1 VPDEEQDEKPPAGT
15 LEDKPADG
23 SDHGSGLESRLERV
37 EAAMSEL
44 KDWIM
49 GQGGSPSRVEDSRP
63 DIKAEVR
70 AAVREV
76 NAADRKAKDREAAE
90 TEKAQSIEDRI
101 SALEHV
107 PEDKP
112 FEYKRSTSLMGWAK
126 P

>member
-1 VPDEEQDEKPPAGT
+1 MAEDEQTETPAAGQ
-15 LEDKPADG
+15 EAADSG
-23 SDHGSGLESRLERV
+23 DHGSGIEGRLERV

-49 GQGGSPSRVEDSRP
+49 GQGGSPGRVEDGRP

-101 SALEHV
+101 AALEHV

-112 FEYKRSTSLMGWAK
+112 MEWKRSTNLMGWAK

>member
-1 VPDEEQDEKPPAGT
+1 VPDEEQGERPPAAQEET
-15 LEDKPADG
+15 AADG
-23 SDHGSGLESRLERV
+23 GDHGSGIEGRLERV

-49 GQGGSPSRVEDSRP
+49 GQGGSPSRVEDGRP

-112 FEYKRSTSLMGWAK
+112 MEWKRSTNLMGWAK

>member
-1 VPDEEQDEKPPAGT
+1 VAEDEQERPPAAQ
-15 LEDKPADG
+15 EEAADG
-23 SDHGSGLESRLERV
+23 GDHGSGLESRLERV

-90 TEKAQSIEDRI
+90 TEKQQSIEDRI

-112 FEYKRSTSLMGWAK
+112 MEWKRSTNLMGWAK

>member
-1 VPDEEQDEKPPAGT
+1 MPAEPQDESGGGDDPT
-15 LEDKPADG
+15 LHQLSAKVDRLAELV
-23 SDHGSGLESRLERV
+23 SGF
-37 EAAMSEL
+37 
-44 KDWIM
+44 I
-49 GQGGSPSRVEDSRP
+49 GGSQRGGDAGQP

-76 NAADRKAKDREAAE
+76 QRADRAAADREAAE
-90 TEKAQSIEDRI
+90 TEKQQSIEDRI

-107 PEDKP
+107 PEEKP

>member
-1 VPDEEQDEKPPAGT
+1 VAEDEQTETPAAGQ
-15 LEDKPADG
+15 EAADG
-23 SDHGSGLESRLERV
+23 GDHGSGLESRLERV

-49 GQGGSPSRVEDSRP
+49 GQGGSPSRMEDSRP

-112 FEYKRSTSLMGWAK
+112 MEWKRSTNLMGWAK

>member
-1 VPDEEQDEKPPAGT
+1 
-15 LEDKPADG
+15 
-23 SDHGSGLESRLERV
+23 
-37 EAAMSEL
+37 MSEL

-49 GQGGSPSRVEDSRP
+49 GQGGSPSRVEDGRP

-112 FEYKRSTSLMGWAK
+112 MEWKKSTNLMGWAK